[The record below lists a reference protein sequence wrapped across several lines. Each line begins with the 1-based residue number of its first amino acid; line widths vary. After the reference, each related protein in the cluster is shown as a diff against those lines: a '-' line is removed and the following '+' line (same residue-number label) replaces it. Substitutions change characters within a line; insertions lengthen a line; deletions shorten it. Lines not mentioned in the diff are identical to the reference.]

1 LLSVTPF
8 ILPSTAGSHRRGQ
21 DNPLQALHDHDASG
35 DEDVNE
41 VKTFAKAGE
50 TAGAAVGTG
59 VQTVREGATRARRQL
74 AEQVSEH
81 GTVGRAARDA
91 GASAQTALADR
102 WGTLQDNFPER
113 WETAQEQLSGR
124 MTGARRELAAR
135 LEPARHELAARLEP
149 AAHELAA
156 RLEPAAHE
164 LAARLEPAPPPRR
177 SRRWPWLLLLL
188 ASLGCAA
195 AAVVLAQRPQPIDSS
210 GAVQP
215 TPPLPQDPAAPHG
228 NGAVTDENST
238 T

>member
-1 LLSVTPF
+1 M
-8 ILPSTAGSHRRGQ
+8 
-21 DNPLQALHDHDASG
+21 
-35 DEDVNE
+35 NE
-41 VKTFAKAGE
+41 VDTFAKAGE

-135 LEPARHELAARLEP
+135 LEPVR
-149 AAHELAA
+149 HELAA

-177 SRRWPWLLLLL
+177 RRRWPWLLLL

-210 GAVQP
+210 GAMQP